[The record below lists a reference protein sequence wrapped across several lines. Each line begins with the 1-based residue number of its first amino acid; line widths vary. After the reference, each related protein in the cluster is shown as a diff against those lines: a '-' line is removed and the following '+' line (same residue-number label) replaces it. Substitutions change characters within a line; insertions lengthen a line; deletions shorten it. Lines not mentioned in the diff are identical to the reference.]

1 MTVELV
7 AGVILVTIGS
17 TNIFVQVSKATD
29 VVVSGLMTSINV
41 DSSCIATGGSVNL
54 LSIGMFSSKLLPIF
68 IGSLLLETREA
79 VIDDDEEDDDDE
91 EEQSVLTVAVVDS
104 ITSLQEEADI
114 GEEHAE
120 FVFVLAVLLL
130 HNFEINNLG
139 VIRPS

>member
-7 AGVILVTIGS
+7 AGVLLVTIGS
-17 TNIFVQVSKATD
+17 TIIFVQVSKATD
-29 VVVSGLMTSINV
+29 VVVSALMTSINV

-54 LSIGMFSSKLLPIF
+54 LAIGMFSSKLLPILM
-68 IGSLLLETREA
+68 GSLLLETREA

-91 EEQSVLTVAVVDS
+91 EEQSVFTVAVVDS

-120 FVFVLAVLLL
+120 FVVVLVVLLL
-130 HNFEINNLG
+130 HNFEISNLG